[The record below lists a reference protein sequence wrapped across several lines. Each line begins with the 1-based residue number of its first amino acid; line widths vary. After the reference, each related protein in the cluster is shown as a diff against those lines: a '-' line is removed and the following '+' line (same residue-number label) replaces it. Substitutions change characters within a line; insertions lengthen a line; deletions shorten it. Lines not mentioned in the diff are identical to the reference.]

1 MNRKIKFLIIS
12 IIIIAGIV
20 LGVNYISNAAVF
32 GDELVNIQDMVGDV
46 VATYTHSTT
55 TTTTDALLNSINTNF
70 TEMNKLGQGDPYPE
84 DYIKNNVYTIN
95 GIFCAKHNKTLE
107 GYSGQFMNVNHGG
120 SYNLYYNASTNP
132 NGKVVFDKNVPYK
145 TDPVLKTSPT
155 VWKTVY
161 EAGSEGRCCHNPGT
175 KTIYSNF
182 NAIKIYSGN
191 LHSINVHYQK
201 YSKNHRIP
209 YIISFNDNT
218 GCVTS
223 PSEEQNALW
232 GFTGELQD
240 SCYLH
245 GSCHYLEEETLH
257 KAGIAVEQYMNEEKK
272 HGTTPEVTLP
282 ANAQVG
288 AAYYSYGDDDFSE
301 VIANMEE
308 GLKKQLET
316 QTIISD
322 GMVRIGPFVMG
333 DYAYAFSEHVA
344 EYSNKDLEWPHVVA
358 GIVDGKVTIDG
369 NDIPIVAREEGAGF
383 IHSSGGIVLDGEAGA
398 SIVYKDWY
406 DQVPMVYEIEDDVRG
421 DASREFKTTLNGK
434 ETEILYK
441 PIIDDSE
448 DAGEYTKGL
457 TERGAIQLSSASQ
470 AQATEDPLK
479 VKIKDEN
486 GDYKVDYPFPLPNSV
501 FYIEVPVSLCGTA
514 ESMLTSI
521 TFTYRET
528 ESTGTG
534 DVIISRAAKS
544 TIKFNKSEYSG
555 GGDITTDATKCSTYY
570 CQNETPSYAHHHSS
584 NTGGTHTCTYT
595 WDCDDHYDGHDCGGG
610 HCDGHPGS
618 CDCDLEEGESCSSD
632 HTEYCNDWGC
642 DKISGCHCS
651 CPGHSATHTSL
662 FLCTHGHSKC
672 ENGYWIVNNSDL
684 TTEYGQPILIVNE
697 ARTEV
702 RENEVTTVLEHEVR
716 VLERINTEM
725 SIICVWHGWDA
736 EFNRGSNVG
745 EILDDNGFFDGESD
759 DILGDVNWGKNT
771 IKAAELG
778 DRIVYRVV
786 VKHTSTQ
793 PMWIWVRIKYP
804 DAMKA
809 DDVTSPEVYEDAP
822 DAFYETR
829 YKTTYQGGG
838 WFSVLGST
846 TGGGDKISAITPEM
860 LTVPGAD
867 RTKSAKLFVYG
878 PNEGNGYAFFFE
890 YTFTKEIGTK
900 EVNNKTIANTPTLQI
915 TSLDYKWKDPED
927 DVNDTSLNLDF
938 NRVRGTG
945 PTWMGPVITH
955 IVQQDQELK
964 VKRYVVNLNKY
975 IYNVDHKNTI
985 GTDTTTVH
993 NENTRGYEFYNS
1005 DSTNKYSYNE
1015 LIKVYEDQ
1023 EKLKEASP
1031 VYVEY
1036 GDRITYKIEIGNGKV
1051 TERDTVA
1058 DFDYNVD
1065 EMFITL
1071 KDELPKKYSNL
1082 DIQIEAWGYTKY
1094 GTKIT
1099 ETQGDHFTMPNYP
1112 TEWDSDTAGPTIEF
1126 KDLLIPR
1133 NGVTTITVSFDI
1145 EEYEKGKIEQNK
1157 AYVYMADDA
1166 KVYDYN
1172 RGRGATP
1179 WEERT
1184 SNVKKYTVAIGE
1196 SSDWYILND
1205 YKIDIDK
1212 YLSSYKSDVHE
1223 TNEEAARKLTSE
1235 TPKINANGIENGLGA
1250 GNQKGNED
1258 TQRMDLTYDQKINSP
1273 VPVEKS
1279 DKLIYSIK
1287 LENLANAT
1295 KTGKASIRGNKPATQ
1310 VRVSKIKE
1318 TMHAGLKYLDVKAYI
1333 YSDSGSKLRDVTAYV
1348 DHVDKGGNVHEFKL
1362 DHVADTLLE
1371 SNEFIVF
1378 YVEVEVTES
1387 NMSLEKLFNHADLV
1401 TLSNINSPNDKN
1413 TDSPAEEAKLVK
1425 TEPGVHTDVY
1435 DENTSNVETSSE
1447 FVKMKDLVISGKV
1460 WLDKDRDGK
1469 MESEDYNLLSDEE
1482 KNRYDISNGEGG
1494 KSGIVVRLYKEDGT
1508 LVRTTL
1514 TDDDGLYTF
1523 SRSIE
1528 VNENTNR
1535 NTLSNPGWCEDSFN
1549 GTTSPDGK
1557 ITYSPNTSYQRID
1570 KATGKD
1576 KYGNYTADSQFI
1588 NYYIEYE
1595 YDGILYKSTEVYST
1609 GKYPVAEDQGMT
1621 NLTGDGNFND
1631 LYKTDSNAY
1640 EKKSER
1646 ERFNKLYEYISY
1658 NSAFDI
1664 NKANDSEL
1672 KFDKDGHVSLLVE
1685 DKGRVVRSRSFIN
1698 NKTEADNYLWLY
1710 DYQGT
1715 GATLP
1720 NTEYLKYINLGLELR
1735 EEVDIAL
1742 TKDVYK
1748 VKTTIN
1754 GESMEYDFNQN
1765 PGLNGVTAGLGGGT
1779 EQIGEYAN
1787 DFIVKKAYGLEI
1799 YEYDYK
1805 YRVDQYFAD
1814 EVRNYKGI
1822 ESELN
1827 IEVTYR
1833 ITVDNKAISDA
1844 DDVKADGKDYVTD
1857 NKLQVKIS
1865 EIMDVYETNF
1875 IELGA
1880 RPNDEITIKTKDDN
1894 GYLVD
1899 TKIKTI
1905 EAWYFRE
1912 DVNGNYKV
1920 VNSTAIDE
1928 KPIYIETTTGGT
1940 HSKVPLTVSAD
1951 SAFTNNQISYKD
1963 YGYNKLYITGMENE
1977 YILEDKDLD
1986 IYVKYTLDKGQ
1997 TSVSVDVD
2005 TYEETTPS
2013 SSKTL
2018 GAAQLGDAYGNYTQT
2033 IVVNKVTGEA
2043 TMQRSLKI
2051 QDPVTKKPRTNNRGI
2066 ENIAQVNAYSV
2077 WYMDNKPAS
2086 LVDRNSNVGNLGANG
2101 ESPDDITKYDDTTY
2115 KTGVEIKVVSTKT
2128 VSGGGGYEIIGGSGQ
2143 VTTKP
2148 RIERIIEGKVW
2159 DDARTSSLGSG
2170 NEIQYIGDGVYNNL
2184 VPKQAD
2190 ALMNEN
2196 VEVNYDGAGR
2206 TVTEERDFPIRSVK
2220 AEFIEIVKMPDPS
2233 GTGERYYEQVLQQVT
2248 WKQVQNTRT
2257 DSDGKYQLS
2266 GFIPGTYIVRFTY
2279 GDTATGTAEE
2289 DMQIFNGQDYK
2300 STQYNS
2306 ELSDNETDVD
2316 KILGIMEKSGK
2327 SDARDDERRRLQVN
2341 SYSEVMTNAKAE
2353 ILKGVGNGTALTPN
2367 SVANTTEELKKLTDN
2382 TYMQAE
2388 TVEFLV
2394 KAEKLTE
2401 IQQGF
2406 TRYLNLSNKILG
2418 ANEIFYSE
2426 LQAIQKEERDARE
2439 FKISNVDLGIEYRP
2453 ESEIRLVKEIEE
2465 VKLITEDGNTLVDLF
2480 FITEGENENT
2490 IHKLDT
2496 EKSKGLELVQFITN
2510 TYTNE
2515 LLNRLTNEKKQGF
2528 IFVQVD
2534 EDVLQGCTVQ
2544 IVYKFEAENNSEV
2557 DRIAVN
2563 LDKIRYKENP
2573 AAIELIN
2580 AYPKVAE
2587 QAEEDYTASGIA
2599 AKVIESDMYRSYT
2612 QNNVEIEYRLRPKT
2626 VVTEGLTPEQEKEAY
2641 FGRYV
2646 GYGYFTGK
2654 ESNLDTIASL
2664 KFDKILDYVDVNLEY
2679 KQESEQSNT
2688 IDKFWTRVKT
2698 NDLKSLLYQVR
2709 TSTVNPVKELQNG
2722 RGYEYK
2728 TLIVSVDDRIKDDKY
2743 STRYSSFNINSE
2755 TDNIRNNDLSRFL
2768 LPKITVENE
2777 AERDKAV
2784 ATIKL
2789 PVSKVL
2795 SAETDKD
2802 NMSYENFAEIVQ
2814 FTTLTGRRTNFATT
2828 IGNADIEKV
2837 RPNESV
2843 GTLEFVT
2850 AALESDTAATETV
2863 TLIPPTGLMKNRRAI
2878 VNIVE
2883 ATSVGVGFIF
2893 VLGTIAVILIII
2905 IAAILFVIR
2914 KYKKRRII

>member
-1 MNRKIKFLIIS
+1 MNRKFKFLIIS

-32 GDELVNIQDMVGDV
+32 GDELVNIEKMVGDV
-46 VATYTHSTT
+46 VKTYKVSSGTSAG
-55 TTTTDALLNSINTNF
+55 ALLEKINTEF
-70 TEMNKLGQGDPYPE
+70 TKYNKAGEGAPKPE
-84 DYIKNNVYTIN
+84 EYIENNVYCVR
-95 GIFCAKHNKTLE
+95 GIFCVRHQKSLK
-107 GYSGQFMNVNHGG
+107 GYSGQCIDVNHGG
-120 SYNLYYNASTNP
+120 SYNLYYNASTNS
-132 NGKVVFDKNVPYK
+132 NGKVVFDKTTPYL
-145 TDPVLKTSPT
+145 TDPKLKTNPT

-161 EAGSEGRCCHNPGT
+161 EAGTDGKCCKDPAT
-175 KTIYSNF
+175 QTVYSNF
-182 NAIKIYSGN
+182 NAIQIYSGD
-191 LHSINVHYQK
+191 LHSINTHYTK
-201 YSKNHRIP
+201 YNKNHRIP
-209 YIISFNDNT
+209 YIISFYDGIGTITNATDA
-218 GCVTS
+218 
-223 PSEEQNALW
+223 QNALW
-232 GFTGELQD
+232 GFTGSYSD
-240 SCYLH
+240 SCHQHSGYCSTLP
-245 GSCHYLEEETLH
+245 EETLH
-257 KAGIAVEQYMNEEKK
+257 KAGIAVEQYMNVEKN
-272 HGTTPEVTLP
+272 HGTTPQVSLP
-282 ANAQVG
+282 ANAQAG
-288 AAYYSYGDDDFSE
+288 AAYFSYGSDDFDE
-301 VIANMEE
+301 VIDNMEE
-308 GLKKQLET
+308 GLKKNLET
-316 QTIISD
+316 QKVISD
-322 GMVRIGPFVMG
+322 GIVRIGPFVMS

-344 EYSNKDLEWPHVVA
+344 NYSNKDLEWPQVVA
-358 GIVDGKVTIDG
+358 GIVEGKVTIDG
-369 NDIPIVAREEGAGF
+369 REIPIVAKEEGENY
-383 IHSSGGIVLDGEAGA
+383 IHSSGGTVLSGTEGA

-406 DQVPMVYEIEDDVRG
+406 NQVPIVYAKEADVRG
-421 DASREFKTTLNGK
+421 DASREYSTTLNGK

-441 PIIDDSE
+441 PIISNTAGAN
-448 DAGEYTKGL
+448 AGEYSTGFETTGSL
-457 TERGAIQLSSASQ
+457 QLLSGEAK
-470 AQATEDPLK
+470 ATEEHLK

-486 GDYKVDYPFPLPNSV
+486 GNYTVDYPFPLPNSV

-514 ESMLTSI
+514 ESILTDI

-534 DVIISRAAKS
+534 DVIITRAAKS

-555 GGDITTDATKCSTYY
+555 SGDITTDATKCSTYY
-570 CQNETPSYAHHHSS
+570 CQNHTPSYATHYSS
-584 NTGGTHTCTYT
+584 NYGGYHTCYYHWT
-595 WDCDDHYDGHDCGGG
+595 CDDNDWKGCKCAGG
-610 HCDGHPGS
+610 HCSGHKGS
-618 CDCDLEEGESCSSD
+618 CDCDLAEGESCSSD
-632 HTEYCNDWGC
+632 HTEYCDSWGC
-642 DKISGCHCS
+642 DRLSDCHCS
-651 CPGHSATHTSL
+651 CKGHTDSHWSL

-672 ENGYWIVNNSDL
+672 ENGYWILKDSEI

-697 ARTEV
+697 AKTEV
-702 RENEVTTVLEHEVR
+702 KENKVSSGFEVR

-736 EFNRGSNVG
+736 KFNRGSNVG
-745 EILDDNGFFDGESD
+745 EILDDNGFFDGKTEG
-759 DILGDVNWGKNT
+759 ILGDINWGQNT
-771 IKAAELG
+771 IKSAELG
-778 DRIVYRVV
+778 DRIVYRAV
-786 VKHTSTQ
+786 VKHTSTE

-804 DAMKA
+804 DSMKA
-809 DDVTSPEVYEDAP
+809 DDITSPEVYQDAP
-822 DAFYETR
+822 DAFYEGR
-829 YKTTYQGGG
+829 YGTTYQNGG

-846 TGGGDKISAITPEM
+846 TADGEQIGAIKPKD
-860 LTVPGAD
+860 LTVDGAS
-867 RTKSAKLFVYG
+867 RTKSAKLFVKNG
-878 PNEGNGYAFFFE
+878 SGYAFFFE

-900 EVNNKTIANTPTLQI
+900 TVNGKTISNTPTLQI
-915 TSLDYKWKDPED
+915 TSLDYKWKILD
-927 DVNDTSLNLDF
+927 DVNKANVNIDF
-938 NRVRGTG
+938 NRVRGPG
-945 PTWMGPVITH
+945 ATWMGPVITS
-955 IVQQDQELK
+955 IVQKDQEMI

-993 NENTRGYEFYNS
+993 NETTRGYEFYNS

-1015 LIKVYEDQ
+1015 LIKTYEKQ
-1023 EKLKEASP
+1023 ESKKEASP

-1036 GDRITYKIEIGNGKV
+1036 GDRITYKIEVGNGKV

-1071 KDELPKKYSNL
+1071 KDQLPKKYSNL
-1082 DIQIEAWGYTKY
+1082 DIQIEAWGYTKA
-1094 GTKIT
+1094 GVKIT
-1099 ETQGDHFTMPNYP
+1099 ETQGAHFTMPNYP
-1112 TEWDSDTAGPTIEF
+1112 TEWDSDTEGPTIEF

-1145 EEYEKGKIEQNK
+1145 EEYEKGTIEQNK

-1179 WEERT
+1179 WDERT
-1184 SNVKKYTVAIGE
+1184 SNVKQYTVAIGE

-1212 YLSSYKSDVHE
+1212 YISSYKSTVHE
-1223 TNEEAARKLTSE
+1223 SNEALGFTQES
-1235 TPKINANGIENGLGA
+1235 PKINANGIENGLSA
-1250 GNQKGNED
+1250 GSQSGNED
-1258 TQRMDLTYDQKINSP
+1258 MQRMDLTYNQKINSP
-1273 VPVEKS
+1273 VAVEKS

-1295 KTGKASIRGNKPATQ
+1295 KTNKASIRGNKPATQ
-1310 VRVSKIKE
+1310 VRVSKIRE
-1318 TMHAGLKYLDVKAYI
+1318 TMHSGLKYLDVKAYI
-1333 YSDSGSKLRDVTAYV
+1333 YSDSGAKVRDVTAYV
-1348 DHVDKGGNVHEFKL
+1348 DHVDTGGNVHEFKL
-1362 DHVADTLLE
+1362 DHVADTLIE
-1371 SNEFIVF
+1371 ANEFIVF
-1378 YVEVEVTES
+1378 YIEVEVTES
-1387 NMSLEKLFNHADLV
+1387 NMSLEKLFNNADLV

-1413 TDSPAEEAKLVK
+1413 TDSSSKEARLVK
-1425 TEPGVHTDVY
+1425 TEPGVHEKEY

-1460 WLDKDRDGK
+1460 WLDKDRDGQ
-1469 MESEDYNLLSDEE
+1469 METEDYNLLSDEE
-1482 KNRYDISNGEGG
+1482 KNRYDIKNGEAG
-1494 KSGIVVRLYKEDGT
+1494 KSGIVVRLYREDGT
-1508 LVRTTL
+1508 LERTTV
-1514 TDDDGLYTF
+1514 TDDNGLYTF
-1523 SRSIE
+1523 SRSLN
-1528 VNENTNR
+1528 VNDSTDR
-1535 NTLSNPGWCEDSFN
+1535 NNLSSAGWCEDSFN
-1549 GTTSPDGK
+1549 ATTSPDGS
-1557 ITYSPNTSYQRID
+1557 IQYSDSTDYQRID

-1576 KYGNYTADSQFI
+1576 QYGNYTSGSQFI
-1588 NYYIEYE
+1588 NYYIEFE

-1609 GKYPVAEDQGMT
+1609 GKYPVTEDQGMT
-1621 NLTGDGNFND
+1621 NLTGNGDFND

-1640 EKKSER
+1640 EKNSER
-1646 ERFNKLYEYISY
+1646 ERFNQLYEYISY
-1658 NSAFDI
+1658 NSAYDI
-1664 NKANDSEL
+1664 NKANKSDL
-1672 KFDKDGHVSLLVE
+1672 VFDKDGHVSLLVE
-1685 DKGRVVRSRSFIN
+1685 DKERVVRSRSFIN
-1698 NKTEADNYLWLY
+1698 NKTDADNYLWLY

-1715 GATLP
+1715 GATYP

-1754 GESMEYDFNQN
+1754 GETMEYDFNQN
-1765 PGLNGVTAGLGGGT
+1765 AGLNGVDSGLGGTQTGS
-1779 EQIGEYAN
+1779 GEYLN
-1787 DFIVKKAYGLEI
+1787 DFIIKKAYGLEI

-1833 ITVDNKAISDA
+1833 ITIDNKAISDA
-1844 DDVKADGKDYVTD
+1844 DDVIADGKDYVTD
-1857 NKLQVKIS
+1857 NKLKVKVN

-1875 IELGA
+1875 IKLGA
-1880 RPNDEITIKTKDDN
+1880 RPNDEITIKTKDDK

-1905 EAWYFRE
+1905 EAWYFKE
-1912 DVNGNYKV
+1912 DANGNYKV
-1920 VNSTAIDE
+1920 ANDTSSGE
-1928 KPIYIETTTGGT
+1928 KPIYIETATGGT
-1940 HSKVPLTVSAD
+1940 HVKVPLTISAN
-1951 SAFTNNQISYKD
+1951 SAFTNNNISYED

-1977 YILEDKDLD
+1977 DILEDKDLD
-1986 IYVKYTLDKGQ
+1986 IYIKYTLDKDE
-1997 TSVSVDVD
+1997 TEISVDVS
-2005 TYEETTPS
+2005 TYEETTTS
-2013 SSKTL
+2013 SSKVL
-2018 GAAQLGDAYGNYTQT
+2018 GSAELGDAYGTYTQT
-2033 IVVNKVTGEA
+2033 IKVNKTTGKA

-2051 QDPVTKKPRTNNRGI
+2051 QDPVTNKPRTNNRYL

-2101 ESPDDITKYDDTTY
+2101 KSPDDISEYDDTTY
-2115 KTGVEIKVVSTKT
+2115 KTGVEIKVCSSTNID
-2128 VSGGGGYEIIGGSGQ
+2128 GGNSNEVIGGQIEIS
-2143 VTTKP
+2143 TKP
-2148 RIERIIEGKVW
+2148 RIERIISGKVW
-2159 DDARTSSLGSG
+2159 DDSRTTTLGSG
-2170 NEIQYIGDGVYNNL
+2170 NEVQYIGDGVYDESI
-2184 VPKQAD
+2184 PKQAD

-2196 VEVNYDGAGR
+2196 VELNYEGAGT
-2206 TVTEERDFPIRSVK
+2206 TVTEEKDFPIRNVK

-2257 DSDGKYQLS
+2257 ASDGTYELL

-2279 GDTATGTAEE
+2279 GDTATGTAEK

-2306 ELSDNETDVD
+2306 ELSDNETDID
-2316 KILGIMEKSGK
+2316 KILAILEKVGK
-2327 SDARDDERRRLQVN
+2327 SDARDDERRRLEVN

-2353 ILKGVGNGTALTPN
+2353 ILKGVGNGTRLTPN
-2367 SVANTTEELKKLTDN
+2367 SIANTADELKELTDK
-2382 TYMQAE
+2382 TYMQSE

-2401 IQQGF
+2401 EQQGL
-2406 TRYLNLSNKILG
+2406 TKYLSLSSKALG
-2418 ANEIFYSE
+2418 IDEIFYSE
-2426 LQAIQKEERDARE
+2426 LQAIQKEERDTRD
-2439 FKISNVDLGIEYRP
+2439 FKITNIDLGIEYRP

-2480 FITEGENENT
+2480 FLTEGENENT
-2490 IHKLDT
+2490 THKIDT
-2496 EKSKGLELVQFITN
+2496 TKSKGLEVVQFITN

-2534 EDVLQGCTVQ
+2534 EEVLQGCTVQ
-2544 IVYKFEAENNSEV
+2544 ISYKFEAENNSEV

-2563 LDKIRYKENP
+2563 LDEIRYKENP
-2573 AAIELIN
+2573 EAIKLI
-2580 AYPKVAE
+2580 AEYPKVAT
-2587 QAEEDYTASGIA
+2587 QAEGDYTASAVA
-2599 AKVIESDMYRSYT
+2599 AKVIESDMYRTVT
-2612 QNNVEIEYRLRPKT
+2612 QDGVEIEYRLRPKT
-2626 VVTEGLTPEQEKEAY
+2626 VVTEGLSEAEEKEAY

-2646 GYGYFTGK
+2646 GYGYYTGK

-2698 NDLKSLLYQVR
+2698 NDLKTLLYQVR
-2709 TSTVNPVKELQNG
+2709 TSTENPVAELQNG
-2722 RGYEYK
+2722 RGYDYK

-2743 STRYSSFNINSE
+2743 STRYSSFKINSE

-2768 LPKITVENE
+2768 LPKVTVENE
-2777 AERDKAV
+2777 AEEDKAV
-2784 ATIKL
+2784 ATIRL

-2837 RPNESV
+2837 TPNERK

-2850 AALESDTAATETV
+2850 ASLESDTAATETV
-2863 TLIPPTGLMKNRRAI
+2863 TLIPPTGLMKNRLAI

-2893 VLGTIAVILIII
+2893 ILGTIAVILIII
-2905 IAAILFVIR
+2905 ITAILFIIR